1 MPFQEWN
8 EIQIENSTG
17 NAPNTANR
25 MKNGETAAYCGSAW
39 RYLFG
44 GLDGPGSLVVLMVDG
59 SVLVVTAI
67 SDRPRSGEF
76 TFDLALCVRPGLVR
90 RFPGDFDVH

>member
-44 GLDGPGSLVVLMVDG
+44 GLDQAGV
-59 SVLVVTAI
+59 
-67 SDRPRSGEF
+67 RS
-76 TFDLALCVRPGLVR
+76 C
-90 RFPGDFDVH
+90 